1 MMSLQGALYPWR
13 FRIVLALLALLVG
26 VIAWRIV
33 DLQVMDQGFLKGQGD
48 ARSVRHIPI
57 PAHRGLITDR
67 NGEPLAVSTPVT
79 TLWGNPK
86 ELQAARARWP
96 ELAKALG
103 QDAAVLSERLQSQ
116 ASREFMY
123 LVRGLTPEQGQEIL
137 DLKIPGVYAQEEFR
151 RFYPAGEVAA
161 HVVGFTDIDDRGREG
176 MELAY
181 DEWLAG
187 VPGKRQ
193 VLKDRR
199 GRLIKDVQVTKN
211 AKPGKAMALSID
223 LRLQYLAHSELRNVV
238 HEYGAKAASLVMVDV
253 KTGEILAMA
262 NQPTYNPNNR
272 RNLQPAAMR
281 NRAMIDVFEPG
292 STVKPF
298 SIAAALATGK
308 YQPDSVVNTLPGWMR
323 IGRYTIRDVSRGGML
338 SLTGILMKS
347 SNVGISKI
355 ALDIGAEPVYA
366 VMQQAGFGQDTG
378 LGFPGERVGNLPN
391 HRKWRDAETASLAYG
406 YGLSV
411 TAVQLAH
418 AYAVLGNQG
427 TNVPLSLLR
436 LDRAQDGVQV
446 IDKQIS
452 GTVLQMLR
460 AVVEEEGGGG
470 ARAKVPGY
478 HVGGKSGTA
487 KKISGTGGYTKD
499 AYRSFFA
506 GVAPLSNPRIA
517 AVVVVDEPSKGQYY
531 GGLVAAPVFGKV
543 MARALRLMN
552 VAPDNLPPPAELQT
566 AEAAKGKEGAADAD
580 AIESPAATRRQRRP
594 DPRADARQ
602 PQGSWWRPVP
612 GGAGAAA

>member
-1 MMSLQGALYPWR
+1 MTIKGALYPWR

-137 DLKIPGVYAQEEFR
+137 DLRIPGVYAQEEFR

-566 AEAAKGKEGAADAD
+566 AEAAKGK
-580 AIESPAATRRQRRP
+580 
-594 DPRADARQ
+594 
-602 PQGSWWRPVP
+602 
-612 GGAGAAA
+612 GGRS

>member
-1 MMSLQGALYPWR
+1 MMTIKGALYPWR
-13 FRIVLALLALLVG
+13 FRIVLTLLALLVG

-33 DLQVMDQGFLKGQGD
+33 DLQVMDQAFLQGQGD

-103 QDAAVLSERLQSQ
+103 QDAASLSERLQSQ
-116 ASREFMY
+116 ASREFIY
-123 LVRGLTPEQGQEIL
+123 LVRGLTPEQGQDVL
-137 DLKIPGVYAQEEFR
+137 DLKIPGVYSQEEFR

-199 GRLIKDVQVTKN
+199 GRLIKDVQVVKN
-211 AKPGKAMALSID
+211 AKAGKAMALSID

-298 SIAAALATGK
+298 SIAAALGTGK

-427 TNVPLSLLR
+427 VNVPLSLLR
-436 LDRAQDGVQV
+436 LDQTQDGVQV

-452 GTVLQMLR
+452 ATVLQMLR

-566 AEAAKGKEGAADAD
+566 AETSEGKGGR
-580 AIESPAATRRQRRP
+580 S
-594 DPRADARQ
+594 
-602 PQGSWWRPVP
+602 
-612 GGAGAAA
+612 

>member
-1 MMSLQGALYPWR
+1 MSLQGALYPWR
-13 FRIVLALLALLVG
+13 FRIVLTLLALLVG
-26 VIAWRIV
+26 AIAWRIV

-103 QDAAVLSERLQSQ
+103 QDAATLSERLQSQ
-116 ASREFMY
+116 ASREFIY
-123 LVRGLTPEQGQEIL
+123 LVRGLTPEQGQDIL

-211 AKPGKAMALSID
+211 AKAGKAMALSID

-298 SIAAALATGK
+298 SIAAALGTGK

-427 TNVPLSLLR
+427 SNVPLSLLR

-452 GTVLQMLR
+452 GIVLQMLR

-478 HVGGKSGTA
+478 QVGGKSGTA

-566 AEAAKGKEGAADAD
+566 AEAAKGK
-580 AIESPAATRRQRRP
+580 
-594 DPRADARQ
+594 
-602 PQGSWWRPVP
+602 
-612 GGAGAAA
+612 GGRI

>member
-1 MMSLQGALYPWR
+1 MMTIKGALYPWR
-13 FRIVLALLALLVG
+13 FRIVLTLLALLVG

-33 DLQVMDQGFLKGQGD
+33 DLQVTDQAFLQGQGD

-103 QDAAVLSERLQSQ
+103 QDTASLSERLQSQ
-116 ASREFMY
+116 ASREFIY
-123 LVRGLTPEQGQEIL
+123 LVRGLTPEQGQDVL
-137 DLKIPGVYAQEEFR
+137 DLKIPGVYSQEEFR

-199 GRLIKDVQVTKN
+199 GRLIKDVQVVKN
-211 AKPGKAMALSID
+211 AKAGKAMALSID

-566 AEAAKGKEGAADAD
+566 AEAAKGK
-580 AIESPAATRRQRRP
+580 
-594 DPRADARQ
+594 
-602 PQGSWWRPVP
+602 
-612 GGAGAAA
+612 GGRS

>member
-1 MMSLQGALYPWR
+1 MRLDGARYPWR
-13 FRIVLALLALLVG
+13 FRLVLALLALLVG
-26 VIAWRIV
+26 ALAWRIV
-33 DLQVMDQGFLKGQGD
+33 DLQVMDQAFLQGQGD

-103 QDAAVLSERLQSQ
+103 QDPAVLTARLQEQ
-116 ASREFMY
+116 ASREFTY
-123 LVRGLTPEQGQEIL
+123 LVRGLTPEQGQAVL

-161 HVVGFTDIDDRGREG
+161 HLVGFTDIDDRGREG

-199 GRLIKDVQVTKN
+199 GRLIKDVQVVKN
-211 AKPGKAMALSID
+211 AKPGKPMALSID
-223 LRLQYLAHSELRNVV
+223 LRLQYLAHSELRNVMLE
-238 HEYGAKAASLVMVDV
+238 HGAKAASMVIIDV

-272 RNLQPAAMR
+272 RNMQPVAMR

-298 SIAAALATGK
+298 SMSAALASGRWK
-308 YQPDSVVNTLPGWMR
+308 PSDIVDVYPGTLQ
-323 IGRYTIRDVSRGGML
+323 IGRYTIRDVSRNSRQL
-338 SLTGILMKS
+338 DLTGILIKS

-355 ALDIGAEPVYA
+355 AFDIGAESIYS
-366 VMQQAGFGQDTG
+366 VMQQVGLGQDTG

-391 HRKWRDAETASLAYG
+391 HRKWPKAETATLAYG

-411 TAVQLAH
+411 TAIQLAH
-418 AYAVLGNQG
+418 AYAALANDGKS
-427 TNVPLSLLR
+427 VPLSMTR
-436 LDRAQDGVQV
+436 VDRVPDGVQV
-446 IDKQIS
+446 IS
-452 GTVLQMLR
+452 PEVASTVQGMLQQ
-460 AVVEEEGGGG
+460 VVEAQGGVF
-470 ARAKVPGY
+470 RAQVPGY
-478 HVGGKSGTA
+478 HAAGKSGTA
-487 KKISGTGGYTKD
+487 RKVSVGTKGYREN
-499 AYRSFFA
+499 AYRSLFA
-506 GVAPLSNPRIA
+506 GFAPATDPRIA
-517 AVVVVDEPSKGQYY
+517 MVVVIDEPSKAGYF
-531 GGLVAAPVFGKV
+531 GGLVSAPVFSKV
-543 MARALRLMN
+543 MAGALRLMN
-552 VAPDNLPPPAELQT
+552 VPPDNLPT
-566 AEAAKGKEGAADAD
+566 ATEQQQVNAAPAKGG
-580 AIESPAATRRQRRP
+580 R
-594 DPRADARQ
+594 
-602 PQGSWWRPVP
+602 G
-612 GGAGAAA
+612 